1 MYHMLGRRP
10 ACFRHF
16 FPALFFLA
24 GSLSLGYITLLCI
37 TLLCITPGFA
47 QAESNDNTPSPGER
61 TLIVE
66 RYAAEKLSAW
76 QHRLNLK
83 DWEISVVVA
92 PAGALKKNTVG
103 NIRWDKDKKKAV
115 IRVLDPADYKLP
127 FDAILKDIEFTVV
140 HELIHLEMSPVLADL
155 NRTDAN
161 RMEEE
166 YAVNHMTDALLKL
179 DRGTR

>member
-1 MYHMLGRRP
+1 MDHMLGPRP
-10 ACFRHF
+10 ACFS
-16 FPALFFLA
+16 LFLA
-24 GSLSLGYITLLCI
+24 ALS
-37 TLLCITPGFA
+37 FA
-47 QAESNDNTPSPGER
+47 AGDLSPAIALTDDARAPSER

-66 RYAAEKLSAW
+66 RFAAEKLYSW
-76 QHRLNLK
+76 QRRLNLK
-83 DWEISVVVA
+83 DWDISVVVA

-103 NIRWDKDKKKAV
+103 NIRWDKDKKTAV
-115 IRVLDPADYKLP
+115 IRVLDPADYKIP
-127 FDAILKDIEFTVV
+127 FNEVLKDIEFTVV

-179 DRGTR
+179 DRGVK